1 MNVKEGNELALAAE
15 YEKAAIQACED
26 LRVHLIGDNELL
38 PDDVEACKLIIK
50 EASKQSLYFFAKH
63 VLGFDLLTDQTH
75 KKWCEKLQKD
85 FWQYDRLMELKP
97 RGTFK
102 TTIYAEALILWV
114 WATIS
119 AKIRFFYTSSNA
131 TLLDEVSA
139 HLDHYIGFN
148 SDSVYAFVFGVTR
161 DKGARKNTQDVFN
174 VIGRDAIAKGSS
186 LMFRTA
192 GGSTN
197 GLHPHVAI
205 VDDPADKQDR
215 ESEQVRTSKERW
227 FDSLIPLLVPFK
239 INGKEIRKMIFI
251 GTRWHLRDLM
261 DYVMRKW
268 ASTARAVERT
278 SIEIEGV
285 FKKSGE
291 LRYPELIN
299 LSMIEDLKT
308 ELSTVF
314 FSCQYLN
321 DPLPEGLQIFTKER
335 LHFLRQAQYD
345 ITKGSNYCFLDPSLG
360 KQHSD
365 FPAVFWV
372 NLLNG
377 KRVFFDA
384 IDVKHELA
392 SLLALIAKRNA
403 EYKVREF
410 VYETNNTTL
419 LTETLYKLHSDIG
432 FNCPITGIHES
443 RNKQERITVMQPLLY
458 SGSNFFRDDY
468 DRAYPEAMNQ
478 VLFYP
483 AWGHDDFPD
492 VIEKA
497 LSFLEQFAPGKFL
510 TTGANVRGQS
520 TLAGGLSGAVKC

>member
-1 MNVKEGNELALAAE
+1 MELTDE
-15 YEKAAIQACED
+15 YRNAAIKACED
-26 LRVHLIGDNELL
+26 LRVHLIGDEELDA
-38 PDDVEACKLIIK
+38 DDVEACKMLIT
-50 EASKQSLYFFAKH
+50 EASKTSMYFMAKY

-75 KKWCEKLQKD
+75 KKWCDKLQLD
-85 FWQYDRLMELKP
+85 FWKYDRLMELKP

-102 TTIYAEALILWV
+102 TTIYAETLILWV
-114 WATIS
+114 WATVS
-119 AKIRFFYTSSNA
+119 AKIRFFYSSSNA

-139 HLDHYIGFN
+139 HLDHYIGFG
-148 SDSVYAFVFGVTR
+148 SESLYAFVFGITR
-161 DKGARKNTQDVFN
+161 DASARKNTQDVFN
-174 VIGRDAIAKGSS
+174 VVGRDEIARGSS

-197 GLHPHVAI
+197 GIHPHVI
-205 VDDPADKQDR
+205 LIDDPCDKPDR
-215 ESEQVRTSKERW
+215 ESEQIRTSKERW
-227 FDSLIPLLVPFK
+227 FDSLVPLLVPFIYK
-239 INGKEIRKMIFI
+239 GIEIRKMIFI

-261 DYVMRKW
+261 DHVMRKW
-268 ASTARAVERT
+268 SSTARSEARMSV
-278 SIEIEGV
+278 EIEGV
-285 FKKSGE
+285 FKKDGT
-291 LRYPELIN
+291 LRYPELIT
-299 LSMIEDLKT
+299 LSMIEDLKA

-321 DPLPEGLQIFTKER
+321 EPLPEGLQIFIKER
-335 LHFLRQAQYD
+335 LHFLRKTQYD

-377 KRVFFDA
+377 RRVFFDA

-392 SLLALIAKRNA
+392 SLLVLVAKRNA

-419 LTETLYKLHSDIG
+419 LTETLYKLHAKLG
-432 FNCPITGIHES
+432 FSCPITGICES

-458 SGSNFFRDDY
+458 SGFNFFRDDY
-468 DRAYPEAMNQ
+468 ATAYPEAMNQ
-478 VLFYP
+478 VFFYP

-497 LSFLEQFAPGKFL
+497 LSFLEQFAPGKFIK
-510 TTGANVRGQS
+510 TGLSGKGPS
-520 TLAGGLSGAVKC
+520 TLAGSLSGGVKC